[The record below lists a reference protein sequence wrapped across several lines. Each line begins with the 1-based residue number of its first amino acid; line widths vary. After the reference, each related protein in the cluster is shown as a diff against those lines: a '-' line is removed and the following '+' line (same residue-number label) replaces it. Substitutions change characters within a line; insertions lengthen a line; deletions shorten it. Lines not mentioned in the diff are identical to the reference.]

1 MNFQI
6 VLTCISVLN
15 PSGTLVKLALTH
27 STVSFPFFHLHSQ
40 KDGQSFGLRDA
51 FLLNQI
57 KTNVFM
63 SYQTKWIIS
72 SKMILRLLPLRAIL
86 NINYLETFE
95 ANAASSVVPCN
106 INNQIMAIESTNC
119 RLMNEFTILFV
130 IGVVVGGSII
140 IVKWF
145 QKTFFLVV
153 IVSFTSIVSSSM
165 CVSCGHFSS
174 YLILM

>member
-1 MNFQI
+1 MN
-6 VLTCISVLN
+6 
-15 PSGTLVKLALTH
+15 
-27 STVSFPFFHLHSQ
+27 
-40 KDGQSFGLRDA
+40 
-51 FLLNQI
+51 
-57 KTNVFM
+57 
-63 SYQTKWIIS
+63 YII
-72 SKMILRLLPLRAIL
+72 ILRLLPLRAIL